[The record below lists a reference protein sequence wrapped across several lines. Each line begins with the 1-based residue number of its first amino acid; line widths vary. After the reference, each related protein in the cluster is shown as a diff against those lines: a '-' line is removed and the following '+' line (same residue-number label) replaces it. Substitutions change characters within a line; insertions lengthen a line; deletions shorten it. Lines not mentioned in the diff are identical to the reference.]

1 MTDPALAREGGRPT
15 PTRSSVGLLAVLGVV
30 FGLSVTVGNTIG
42 SGILRTPGVVAQLLP
57 SPTAFLA
64 VWVLGALYAALGAN
78 ALAELATMMPESGG
92 YTVYLT
98 RAMGPYAGFVI
109 GWSDWLSTCSS
120 LALAALV
127 VGEYVTILVG
137 ISKGLTSTIASVV
150 ILIFALIQWRGVKTG
165 SMAQNV
171 TAFLKAVAFAV
182 LIAACFVLGR
192 GFNRG
197 APDGSFP
204 AGFALLG
211 AFVLA
216 MQAVIFTYDG
226 WNGIVY
232 FSGELKNPARDI
244 PRSMFG
250 GVAAVAL
257 IYLLV
262 NIGFIY
268 VLTIAEMSGQPLV
281 AATAANKIFG
291 ANGDAVIRVL
301 TIVSLLSAVNAFQL
315 MTSRVLHRLSVFG
328 FVPGADYVNRG
339 GTPVVALLL
348 SAAACL
354 VMVLTGTL
362 EIVLAVTAFLFVAQ
376 YTLIFSTVFLLRRT
390 QSGVARPFRAIGHPW
405 TTGLVLV
412 LSIGFLIGA
421 FLADTRNSIYSVA
434 LLALSWPLYL
444 AVRPAQSERGR
455 GTG

>member
-1 MTDPALAREGGRPT
+1 MSDPAPTREGDRTRGSRP
-15 PTRSSVGLLAVLGVV
+15 SAGLLAVLGIV

-64 VWVLGALYAALGAN
+64 VWIIGALYAAFGAN

-98 RAMGPYAGFVI
+98 RAMGSYAGFVI

-127 VGEYVTILVG
+127 IGEYLTILAG
-137 ISKGLTSTIASVV
+137 IPKGLTSTIASAV
-150 ILIFALIQWRGVKTG
+150 ILFFAMIQWRGVKTG

-182 LIAACFVLGR
+182 LIVACFALGR
-192 GFNRG
+192 GFNYGPTG
-197 APDGSFP
+197 AHFP
-204 AGFALLG
+204 VGFAFLG

-232 FSGELKNPARDI
+232 FSGELKNPGRDI

-281 AATAANKIFG
+281 AATAADKIFG
-291 ANGDAVIRVL
+291 ANGDAVIRIL
-301 TIVSLLSAVNAFQL
+301 TIVSLVSAVNAFQL

-348 SAAACL
+348 SSAACL

-376 YTLIFSTVFLLRRT
+376 YTLVFSTVFVLRRREP
-390 QSGVARPFRAIGHPW
+390 GAPRPFRAIGHPW

-412 LSIGFLIGA
+412 LSIGFLVGA
-421 FLADTRNSIYSVA
+421 FLADTKNSIYSVA
-434 LLALSWPLYL
+434 LLALSWPLYR
-444 AVRPAQSERGR
+444 AVKSPQSERAA
-455 GTG
+455 GTR